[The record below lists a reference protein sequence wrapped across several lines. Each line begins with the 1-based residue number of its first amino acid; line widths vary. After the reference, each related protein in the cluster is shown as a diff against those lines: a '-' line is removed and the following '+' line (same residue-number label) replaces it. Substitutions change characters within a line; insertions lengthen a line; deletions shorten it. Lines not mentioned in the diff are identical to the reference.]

1 MKNPDRLLLENSD
14 NNHGPVGITLAE
26 YARQL
31 GVHHSDA
38 MAEWLINNGIQSTV
52 QMAPFDL
59 DEEMIVRLIKDP
71 YSVGNIND
79 APAHGQMLCGAGEN
93 LELITKYARELG
105 AISLEHAIHSMTG
118 KLAGHF
124 NLKDRGELKVGKRA
138 DIAVFHLDEIATRPK
153 KKVYDV
159 PNGDGGFIWRWTR
172 DAAPMRLTL
181 VNGVPTFDN
190 GAFTQALPGRML
202 SPAA

>member
-1 MKNPDRLLLENSD
+1 
-14 NNHGPVGITLAE
+14 
-26 YARQL
+26 
-31 GVHHSDA
+31 
-38 MAEWLINNGIQSTV
+38 V